1 MNTLSFLSIQIEKI
15 KSLIRIKLLPVKIY
29 FEVLNS
35 DYKYAVNALTQLKK
49 ECREKVNEE
58 IESFNR
64 TISNMRN
71 IIFIFSIYAVTI
83 ILISMKT
90 NNYSDSFLANF
101 LVNANSSILDFLILG
116 VILYY
121 FEHKRQ
127 NKETV
132 KELLEDLENLAKH
145 SSAELNI
152 MKIKIIRQL
161 NDKGVLNINVQR
173 IELTKLSVI
182 KYLKFKNA
190 DLKSLNMS
198 DSYIRDC
205 SFENCEIQ
213 ALNINDNRIKNVKF
227 IKCDLKNIKA
237 SNVKFQNVVFD
248 ECNFSGGYFS
258 HSNLSSCI
266 MKNCDFKDVTYENAN
281 LLSANILGARNIN
294 IEKIIESKKLD
305 YIKCSD
311 EIKFELKKKNPGIKF
326 AKGRNE
332 VRESNPTQ

>member
-1 MNTLSFLSIQIEKI
+1 MNTPSFTSFQIEKI
-15 KSLIRIKLLPVKIY
+15 KSLIRQKLHSIKNY

-35 DYKYAVNALTQLKK
+35 DVKYVLTALIQLKK
-49 ECREKVNEE
+49 ECKKKSSEE

-64 TISNMRN
+64 TILNMRN
-71 IIFIFSIYAVTI
+71 IVFIFSVYAIAI
-83 ILISMKT
+83 IVITLKT
-90 NNYSDSFLANF
+90 NNYSNDFLKNF

-161 NDKGVLNINVQR
+161 NSKGVFNINVQR
-173 IELTKLSVI
+173 IELNKLSTI
-182 KYLKFKNA
+182 KYLDFKNA
-190 DLKSLNMS
+190 DIKSLNMS
-198 DSYIRDC
+198 ESYIRDC
-205 SFENCEIQ
+205 SFVDCEIQ
-213 ALNINDNRIKNVKF
+213 ALNISDNRLKNVKF
-227 IKCDLKNIKA
+227 TRCDLKNLKA
-237 SNVKFQNVVFD
+237 NNTKFQNVEF
-248 ECNFSGGYFS
+248 EGCNFSGGFFNNS
-258 HSNLSSCI
+258 DLKSCI
-266 MKNCDFKDVTYENAN
+266 MKNCDFKDVTYEKSI
-281 LLSANILGARNIN
+281 LTSANILGAKNIN
-294 IEKIIESKKLD
+294 TERMIEAANLD

-311 EIKFELKKKNPGIKF
+311 EIKIALKEKHAGFKF
-326 AKGRNE
+326 AKGRSE

>member
-1 MNTLSFLSIQIEKI
+1 MNTPSYTSIQVEKI
-15 KSLIRIKLLPVKIY
+15 KSLIREKSHSIKSY
-29 FEVLNS
+29 FEILNS
-35 DYKYAVNALTQLKK
+35 DIKYALNALIQLKK
-49 ECREKVNEE
+49 EFKKKSSEE

-64 TISNMRN
+64 TILSMRN
-71 IIFIFSIYAVTI
+71 IVFIFSLYAIAI
-83 ILISMKT
+83 IVITLKT
-90 NNYSDSFLANF
+90 NNYSDGFLASF

-161 NDKGVLNINVQR
+161 NSKGVLNINVQR
-173 IELTKLSVI
+173 IELNKLSTI
-182 KYLKFKNA
+182 KYLNFKNA

-198 DSYIRDC
+198 ESYIRDC
-205 SFENCEIQ
+205 SFVDCEIQ
-213 ALNINDNRIKNVKF
+213 ALNINDNRLKNVKF
-227 IKCDLKNIKA
+227 TRCNLKNLKA
-237 SNVKFQNVVFD
+237 INTKFQNVEFE
-248 ECNFSGGYFS
+248 ECNFSGGFFNN
-258 HSNLSSCI
+258 SNLKSCI
-266 MKNCDFKDVTYENAN
+266 MKNCDFKDVTYEKAI
-281 LLSANILGARNIN
+281 LSSANILGAKNIN
-294 IEKIIESKKLD
+294 TERMTEAESLD

-311 EIKFELKKKNPGIKF
+311 EIKIALKEKNTDFKF
-326 AKGRNE
+326 ARGKTE